1 MTLTPSQVVTTVEFA
16 IATVAA
22 FRVSGVAV
30 DQAGRPSPR
39 AMVTL
44 FSDVSTSGTFMPLMS
59 LAADDGTF
67 TIGEVAPGTYHINA
81 NANASAN
88 ASGSGGIGA
97 VSFGFVAEVEGS
109 SSGPGI
115 ITVSA
120 DTTGLT
126 VVADRR

>member
-39 AMVTL
+39 ARVTL

-67 TIGEVAPGTYHINA
+67 TIGDVAPGTYHIRA
-81 NANASAN
+81 NTN
-88 ASGSGGIGA
+88 ASGGGGGIGA
-97 VSFGFVAEVEGS
+97 VSFGFAAAADGS
-109 SSGPGI
+109 LSGPATIVVGP
-115 ITVSA
+115 A
-120 DTTGLT
+120 DVTSLT
-126 VVADRR
+126 VVVDRR